1 MKLWYQSLVR
11 DVETTPFG
19 ELLQKLLDSCASP
32 GTEVVAHGISQ
43 SSGFGVHYRFLE
55 YNDTKEIIYNA
66 IQAEKEGYDAY
77 IIGNVSDAGLREAKE
92 MVNIPVL
99 GVFEASLHFACLMGA
114 SFGLINISPKWTPRI
129 LENVRRCGLESR
141 LVGCESL
148 DTSPLELK
156 KAVHDI
162 SQREAILDDVM
173 RASKRLLD
181 RGAEVIFP
189 VGGDVVVFLA
199 DAGIYQLERAPILFS
214 HAAVVKM
221 AEAAVRFK
229 EITGIFTSKHL
240 QSAAPTGEFLQR
252 VRNFYGPDIYPGA
265 E

>member
-11 DVETTPFG
+11 DLEVTPFG
-19 ELLQKLLDSCASP
+19 DMVQKLLNRCASP
-32 GTEVVAHGISQ
+32 GTEVVAHGIAK

-55 YNDTKEIIYNA
+55 YNDAGEVIQNA
-66 IQAEKEGYDAY
+66 IRAEKEGYDAF
-77 IIGNVSDAGLREAKE
+77 IVGNVSDAGLREAKE

-99 GVFEASLHFACLMGA
+99 GVFEASLHMACLMGA

-129 LENVRRCGLESR
+129 MENVRRSGLESR
-141 LVGCESL
+141 LAGCESL

-156 KAVHDI
+156 KAVHDE
-162 SQREAILDDVM
+162 SRRQEILDDVS
-173 RASKRLLD
+173 RAAKRLLD

-199 DAGIYQLERAPILFS
+199 DANIFEMERAPIVFS
-214 HAAVVKM
+214 HGCVITL
-221 AEAAVRFK
+221 AEAAVKMKRL
-229 EITGIFTSKHL
+229 TGIFNSKHL
-240 QSAAPTGEFLQR
+240 QSAPPTGEFLKR
-252 VRNFYGPDIYPGA
+252 VRDFYGPDVYPGA